1 MALERVIVRVGAA
14 LVAAL
19 LLLVG
24 SKPLPAQEPGPGALV
39 GSVMDEA
46 TGLPLAGVSIS
57 VGGTDIRA
65 TTNAD
70 GLFELAALPSGTL
83 AIRVELSAYA
93 TVTEQIEVLPDEVG
107 LVQLG
112 LSPLA
117 YALQGIVVRAWRGDP
132 QSTSVPI
139 DREDKFVVTALD
151 LLRQQVPGVLVRS
164 RPGARSGVRIRGANS
179 MSASPPAIYIDGI
192 LVGEGGSNSSMYA
205 LEQIPAERVLR
216 IRVLKGPSAA
226 AQYADAA
233 NGVILVETR

>member
-1 MALERVIVRVGAA
+1 MAHERSILGIGAA
-14 LVAAL
+14 FLAAL
-19 LLLVG
+19 
-24 SKPLPAQEPGPGALV
+24 ACPGGTRAAVQDLDSGALV
-39 GSVMDEA
+39 GTVVDES
-46 TGLPLAGVSIS
+46 TGLPLAGVTVS
-57 VGGTDIRA
+57 VAGTDIRA
-65 TTNAD
+65 TTNEE
-70 GLFELAALPSGTL
+70 GLFELADLPSGML
-83 AIRVELSAYA
+83 AVRVELSAYA

-117 YALQGIVVRAWRGDP
+117 FALQGIVVSAWRNDP
-132 QSTSVPI
+132 RATSIPI
-139 DREDKFVVTALD
+139 DGDDKFVVTALD

-164 RPGARSGVRIRGANS
+164 RPGARSGVRIRGAS
-179 MSASPPAIYIDGI
+179 SLSASPPAIYIDGI

-216 IRVLKGPSAA
+216 IRVLRGPSAA